1 MVARLLRLEISEG
14 IGESSND
21 RMQFIGNARE
31 N

>member
-14 IGESSND
+14 IGERND